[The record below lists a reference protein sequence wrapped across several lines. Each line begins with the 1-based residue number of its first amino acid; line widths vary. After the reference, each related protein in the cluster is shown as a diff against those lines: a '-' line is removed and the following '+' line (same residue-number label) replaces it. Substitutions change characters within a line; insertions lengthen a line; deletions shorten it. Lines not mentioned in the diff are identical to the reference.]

1 MITTTASAQVIRHN
15 ERKKEVQ
22 FMSRR
27 YFELPWRLLL
37 CIMVSWSLSDPNVF
51 PPYLIYPPT
60 QNARF
65 RIANMTQASRVSSQ
79 LGTNIANAS

>member
-22 FMSRR
+22 CI

-65 RIANMTQASRVSSQ
+65 RIANMTQASRVS
-79 LGTNIANAS
+79 